1 MRLLLGRFPWL
12 EMTPIGLAR
21 ALEPW
26 PVHLRTLDALHLASV
41 EFLRV
46 HGQDVKLASYDGR
59 VIDAVCQLSIPLFA
73 L

>member
-1 MRLLLGRFPWL
+1 M
-12 EMTPIGLAR
+12 R

-26 PVHLRTLDALHLASV
+26 PVRLRTLDPLHLALV

-59 VIDAVCQLSIPLFA
+59 VIDACSPMTDRRTAKPFCHNVLERSEHH
-73 L
+73 